1 MKIQLELNAK
11 CRNCIHWHFETEDMM
26 DYLEDGETYCELDNK
41 KRKEQ
46 EECER
51 LELDTFNLKSNLAS
65 AGFQRVKIK

>member
-1 MKIQLELNAK
+1 
-11 CRNCIHWHFETEDMM
+11 MM
-26 DYLEDGETYCELDNK
+26 DFLEDGETYCELDNK